1 MGTTAFIDLNFGY
14 AAGAAMRISGM
25 GGAAARPE
33 RSVVLSTNSV
43 SNVAVT
49 CRTPGNFTE

>member
-25 GGAAARPE
+25 GGGSSAVADIQIR
-33 RSVVLSTNSV
+33 RSIR
-43 SNVAVT
+43 A
-49 CRTPGNFTE
+49 

>member
-25 GGAAARPE
+25 GGGSSATAVIE
-33 RSVVLSTNSV
+33 VL
-43 SNVAVT
+43 
-49 CRTPGNFTE
+49 CRQRLQWIGHQSSMAQAYR

>member
-25 GGAAARPE
+25 GGGSSAETASHSPHIAAVRQ
-33 RSVVLSTNSV
+33 
-43 SNVAVT
+43 
-49 CRTPGNFTE
+49 

>member
-25 GGAAARPE
+25 GGGSSA
-33 RSVVLSTNSV
+33 
-43 SNVAVT
+43 
-49 CRTPGNFTE
+49 

>member
-25 GGAAARPE
+25 GGGSSANPATRV
-33 RSVVLSTNSV
+33 SVRLGRQCVGYL
-43 SNVAVT
+43 
-49 CRTPGNFTE
+49 PFGQQEW

>member
-25 GGAAARPE
+25 GGGSSARTAG
-33 RSVVLSTNSV
+33 RRLSVFKLTSASMFEL
-43 SNVAVT
+43 
-49 CRTPGNFTE
+49 R